1 MKLRCKLIES
11 EDLHCSI
18 KTGWTSKTKDG
29 FAVPMEIP
37 QTLVPDVGYLFSSVT
52 VAAIP
57 SNYGRISYNGIA
69 LTVQ

>member
-11 EDLHCSI
+11 ENLHCSI
-18 KTGWTSKTKDG
+18 KTGWTSKTQDRFVVPKDH
-29 FAVPMEIP
+29 P
-37 QTLVPDVGYLFSSVT
+37 QTLIPDVGYLFSSVT
-52 VAAIP
+52 VDAIP